1 MKITEI
7 KINLVKPSTS
17 LLGYATVVIDD
28 AIVIR
33 GIKILNGN
41 QGIFIAFPNKGCE
54 GEGRNRKYL
63 DIVHPKDNKS
73 REEIT
78 KKVLEAYRKAAYR

>member
-7 KINLVKPSTS
+7 KISLVKPSIS
-17 LLGYATVVIDD
+17 LLGYATVVVDD

-54 GEGRNRKYL
+54 GKGKDRKYL

-78 KKVLEAYRKAAYR
+78 KKVLEAYTKAVSR